1 MKLTPQE
8 VRTVELVEKALSPIE
23 WANKIGLTLI
33 LSLLISDLILT
44 WQDNHKEPAERR
56 IVTMTQSD
64 LREMIRQE
72 SRK

>member
-8 VRTVELVEKALSPIE
+8 VRTVELVEKALFPIK
-23 WANKIGLTLI
+23 WTTIII
-33 LSLLISDLILT
+33 LSFLISDLIFT
-44 WQDNHKEPAERR
+44 WQVNHKEPAERR

-72 SRK
+72 IRK